1 MSNILEER
9 LKVYNAE
16 TSEGEFDA
24 LREIL
29 QEVILSGLSDTDFFN
44 LAVFQGGTCL
54 RLVHGLRRFSED
66 LDFVMLAAQPRFD
79 WSTYEKK
86 ITTRCNLY
94 GFEPEFLNKENQT
107 KSVKKMLVKQGSLS
121 DLVSFTHTQDP
132 RRIIR
137 IRLDIDVNPPSGLS
151 SETSFL
157 DFPLPYRLQIPTIN
171 CSFAGKCHA
180 LLCRQYTKGRDLFDF
195 QWFVSKHVE
204 PDLEYLENTLI
215 QSGPWEDSDI
225 NVTPSWLKFALI
237 ERISSLDWNAAKDDI
252 LRFLHEREAET
263 VLLWSREFFLSRIEK
278 LFTYSSNDR

>member
-1 MSNILEER
+1 MSRILEER
-9 LKVYNAE
+9 LKGYNAE
-16 TSEGEFDA
+16 TAEGEFDA

-44 LAVFQGGTCL
+44 LALFQGGTCL

-66 LDFVMLAAQPRFD
+66 LDFVMLAAQQQFD
-79 WSTYEKK
+79 WRSYEQK
-86 ITTRCNLY
+86 IVNRCNLY
-94 GFEPEFLNKENQT
+94 GFEPEFLNKANQI
-107 KSVKKMLVKQGSLS
+107 SPVKKMLVRQGSLS
-121 DLVSFTHTQDP
+121 DLISFTHTQNP
-132 RRIIR
+132 GRKIR
-137 IRLDIDVNPPSGLS
+137 IRLAIDVNPPSGLS

-157 DFPLPYRLQIPTIN
+157 DFPLPYRLQVPTIN
-171 CSFAGKCHA
+171 CLFAGKCHA

-237 ERISSLDWNAAKDDI
+237 ERISSIDWNAAKDDI
-252 LRFLHEREAET
+252 LRFLPEREVET
-263 VLLWSREFFLSRIEK
+263 VQLWSREFFLSRIEK
-278 LFTYSSNDR
+278 LFTYSSNGR

>member
-1 MSNILEER
+1 MSKILEER
-9 LKVYNAE
+9 LKGYNAE
-16 TSEGEFDA
+16 TAEGEFDA

-54 RLVHGLRRFSED
+54 RLVYGLRRFSED
-66 LDFVMLAAQPRFD
+66 LDFVILAAQPRFD
-79 WSTYEKK
+79 WSAYEKK

-107 KSVKKMLVKQGSLS
+107 ESVKKMLVRQGSLS

-132 RRIIR
+132 RRKIR
-137 IRLDIDVNPPSGLS
+137 IRLEIDVNPPSGLS

-171 CSFAGKCHA
+171 CLFAGKCHA

-215 QSGPWEDSDI
+215 QTGPWEDSDI

-237 ERISSLDWNAAKDDI
+237 EKISSLDWNAAKDDI
-252 LRFLHEREAET
+252 LRFLPEREVEI
-263 VLLWSREFFLSRIEK
+263 VLLWSREFFLSRIDK
-278 LFTYSSNDR
+278 LFTYSNNI

>member
-1 MSNILEER
+1 MSRILEER
-9 LKVYNAE
+9 LKGYNAE
-16 TSEGEFDA
+16 TAEGEFDA

-66 LDFVMLAAQPRFD
+66 LDFVMLAAQPQFD

-107 KSVKKMLVKQGSLS
+107 SSVKKMLVRQDSLS

-132 RRIIR
+132 RRKIR

-157 DFPLPYRLQIPTIN
+157 DFPLPYRLHIPTIN
-171 CSFAGKCHA
+171 CLFAGKCHA
-180 LLCRQYTKGRDLFDF
+180 LLCRQYTKERDLFDF

-204 PDLEYLENTLI
+204 PDLEYLESTLI
-215 QSGPWEDSDI
+215 QSGPWEDSGI

-237 ERISSLDWNAAKDDI
+237 ERISSLDWNLAKDDI
-252 LRFLHEREAET
+252 LRFLPEREVET
-263 VLLWSREFFLSRIEK
+263 VLLWSRDFFLSRIEK
-278 LFTYSSNDR
+278 LFTYSSNGR